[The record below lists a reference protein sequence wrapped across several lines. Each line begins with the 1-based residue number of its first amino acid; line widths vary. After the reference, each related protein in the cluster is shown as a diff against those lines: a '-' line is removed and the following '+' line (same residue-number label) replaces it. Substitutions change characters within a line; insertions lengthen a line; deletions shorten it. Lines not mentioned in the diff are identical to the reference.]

1 MQYRRL
7 GTSDLEV
14 SEIALGSWLTFG
26 AGVEAEVASAC
37 VAAAFDSG
45 INFFEAAGARG
56 RGAAETMLGGI
67 LEELRKPRDSYVL
80 ATKLFFPADDGGE
93 RLPENYVEQQ
103 VDASL
108 QRLGTDYVD
117 LYQCQPYDEAMP
129 IGEIMQALT
138 HVVQSGKVRH
148 VGFSGWRPEQIRTAM
163 ETQGVTR
170 FVSSQL
176 EYSLLRRDI
185 ESEVLRLC
193 DAYGISQIA
202 WSPLAQGVLTG
213 KYRPGDQPP
222 ADSRAASH
230 AMNGHMAD
238 YMRPEVLAS
247 IERLKSIASHEDV
260 TLPVLSLA
268 WVLRSPAVA
277 SAIIGASKPEQVQ
290 QDASASGVALSHR
303 TLEMIEAALAGY
315 DPY

>member
-1 MQYRRL
+1 MQYRKL

-26 AGVEAEVASAC
+26 AGVNPETAKAC
-37 VAAAFDSG
+37 VTTAFDSG

-56 RGAAETMLGGI
+56 RGAAETLLGGI
-67 LEELRKPRDSYVL
+67 LRDLDRPRESYVL
-80 ATKLFFPADDGGE
+80 ATKLFFPTDGDGPLSGDFV
-93 RLPENYVEQQ
+93 RQQ

-117 LYQCQPYDEAMP
+117 LYQCQPYGDDMP
-129 IGEIMQALT
+129 VGEIMQALT
-138 HVVQSGKVRH
+138 RVVESGKVRYI
-148 VGFSGWRPEQIRTAM
+148 GFSGWRPDQIRTAM
-163 ETQGVTR
+163 ETGGVVR

-176 EYSLLRRDI
+176 EYSLLCRDI
-185 ESEVLRLC
+185 ETEVLRLC
-193 DAYGISQIA
+193 DGYGISQIA

-213 KYRPGDQPP
+213 KYRPGDEPP
-222 ADSRAASH
+222 PDSRAAST

-247 IERLKSIASHEDV
+247 IERLKGIARHEDV
-260 TLPVLSLA
+260 PLPVLSLA